1 MIYTF
6 IDPLY
11 ICYPKWTGP
20 SRPNNWTAS
29 GVITGH
35 LVAALRGQVELRT
48 ADNSTCLWEG
58 QTEVWRRSTQKSEE
72 ALTTKIAG
80 ALIQGAHQLRRE
92 TKTGSWMTV
101 HLSMLNGTY
110 LEAQEWIDDLFLQ
123 FGLEPPDLPKYCDSC
138 NAELTIFR
146 ALNCKRGVL
155 VTARHN
161 ELRDGVADLAGKA
174 VTPYHMRDDT
184 LIFAGCAVKRPKS
197 PGRQVAA
204 TLL

>member
-1 MIYTF
+1 MAV
-6 IDPLY
+6 
-11 ICYPKWTGP
+11 
-20 SRPNNWTAS
+20 R
-29 GVITGH
+29 
-35 LVAALRGQVELRT
+35 
-48 ADNSTCLWEG
+48 
-58 QTEVWRRSTQKSEE
+58 RRSKQQSEE
-72 ALTTKIAG
+72 ALAATIEG
-80 ALIQGAHQLRRE
+80 PLVQGARQMQRV
-92 TKTGSWMTV
+92 TKTEAWMTV
-101 HLSMLNGTY
+101 QPYRVNGTE
-110 LEAQEWIDDLFLQ
+110 LGLQEWCDALFLQ
-123 FGLEPPDLPKYCDSC
+123 YGLETPDIPKYCDSC
-138 NAELTIFR
+138 NAEFTIFR